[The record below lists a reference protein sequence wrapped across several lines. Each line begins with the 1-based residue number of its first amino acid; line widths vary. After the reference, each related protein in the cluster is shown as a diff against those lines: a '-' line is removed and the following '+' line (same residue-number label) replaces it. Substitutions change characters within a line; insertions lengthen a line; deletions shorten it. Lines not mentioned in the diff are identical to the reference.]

1 MICAIC
7 AMAGDSLA
15 RKIATSVDKRPTERD
30 LEVAKEQHAK
40 CVGVGCAC
48 QHKPEQ
54 YYNPSTAG

>member
-1 MICAIC
+1 
-7 AMAGDSLA
+7 MAGDSLA